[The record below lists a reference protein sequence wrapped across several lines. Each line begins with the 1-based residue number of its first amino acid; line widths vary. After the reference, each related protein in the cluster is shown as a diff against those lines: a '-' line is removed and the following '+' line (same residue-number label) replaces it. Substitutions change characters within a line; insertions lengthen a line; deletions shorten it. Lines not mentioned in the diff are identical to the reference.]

1 MSAKTKEAVVK
12 TAMHQIAE
20 YVGITGDQ
28 MRRLIGVMKMADLQ
42 ISHAQSTKPKG
53 RR

>member
-12 TAMHQIAE
+12 DAMYQIAQ

-42 ISHAQSTKPKG
+42 IAHAKATKPKG